1 MTTKIRFQKCWRVVQ
16 SSAPRPFRLFIINA
30 FVLLFF
36 ISTPVAKRGT
46 LAGNMVGSFEI
57 DGNLVVNH
65 LVPPTEPIDWDSSP
79 FPAAITTFT
88 DGTGSTDDIFGQ
100 GSKENDQSTWICTA
114 GSAPPKDDVVNEIS
128 INSAP
133 PIAGEIA
140 FRFFSVSGVQK
151 QFLYANWS
159 RLSNNGDAHIDYEF
173 NQADPST
180 NPASPSCPQLP
191 LRTTGDFL
199 ISFDT
204 QFGGAI
210 INASAF
216 TWNGTTFVPL
226 SVGSQGALWDAA
238 VNTTPSIIG
247 LTATGTNLFGE
258 LALNVSDT
266 IGEIPCNKILFV
278 AMKTRASTS
287 LSAELKDRTRVKPVN
302 FTVFNPAGANAS
314 GNASAAQIQDR
325 LLGINQT
332 LPAATPAN
340 CTQGV
345 CSSQSGIGSTSN
357 GNQVLNVAVPPP
369 SGSVLKAN
377 VLSASS
383 TSAVDPTT
391 NSATDTSVA
400 ESAGVNLVGGLVTA
414 DVVRGVAA
422 AQASGF
428 NSSFSAAGSAFKNLV
443 VNGTQMNNV
452 NPNTTINLPAAQF
465 GAGSYVK
472 LFEQI
477 RLSSQP
483 PAGQLAGGTF
493 AADLTVNMIRVHI
506 TSLAP
511 TGEAVDVVVSH
522 AQAHADF
529 PQPAGCPALVG
540 TVSGDATTVN
550 EQTNP
555 SLLPVVV
562 GFVSIPPQGGH
573 DHQDL
578 DQLSTSLV
586 SGGTSVS
593 DSAGTVLT
601 SSSNSSSFARAQ
613 NVCALPVNGVCTA
626 SATVIIAQANSTSGG
641 GKSSS
646 DAQGTSLLG
655 LSVAG
660 NAVADNPPPNTTIL
674 VPGVGSVT
682 LNEQI
687 CDGGGVPPCSGT
699 TSSGI
704 RVRAIHVIVDNPN
717 ATGVPQ
723 GAQVIVGEA
732 HADSSH
738 P

>member
-1 MTTKIRFQKCWRVVQ
+1 MTTQTRSQKHWGVVA
-16 SSAPRPFRLFIINA
+16 STAHRPLLIITA
-30 FVLLFF
+30 FLLLLL
-36 ISTPVAKRGT
+36 IGTLVANRAT
-46 LAGNMVGSFEI
+46 LAGNTVGSFEI
-57 DGNLVVNH
+57 DGNLIVDH
-65 LVPPTEPIDWDSSP
+65 SVPPTEPIDWDSSP
-79 FPAAITTFT
+79 FPAALTTFT
-88 DGTGSTDDIFGQ
+88 DGTGPTDDIFGM
-100 GSKENDQSTWICTA
+100 GSKENDQSSWVCTA
-114 GSAPPKDDVVNEIS
+114 GSAPPKDDVVNQIS
-128 INSAP
+128 INSGP

-140 FRFFSVSGVQK
+140 FRFFPVSGVQK

-159 RLSNNGDAHIDYEF
+159 RL
-173 NQADPST
+173 
-180 NPASPSCPQLP
+180 PASPRCSQLP
-191 LRTTGDFL
+191 RRTSGDLL

-204 QFGGAI
+204 QNGGATI
-210 INASAF
+210 TVSAF
-216 TWNGTTFVPL
+216 MWSGTTFLPL
-226 SVGSQGALWDAA
+226 SVGSQGVLWDAA
-238 VNTTPSIIG
+238 VNTAPSITG

-266 IGEIPCNKILFV
+266 IGTIPCNKVLF
-278 AMKTRASTS
+278 ASMKTRASTS
-287 LSAELKDRTRVKPVN
+287 LSAELKDRTRVQPLN

-314 GNASAAQIQDR
+314 GNALGARIQDT

-332 LPAATPAN
+332 LPAATPAT

-357 GNQVLNVAVPPP
+357 SNQVLNVAVPPP
-369 SGSVLKAN
+369 GGSVLRAN
-377 VLSASS
+377 VLRASS
-383 TSAVDPTT
+383 TSTVDPTT
-391 NSATDTSVA
+391 NTATDTGVA
-400 ESAGVNLVGGLVTA
+400 ESAGVNLVSGLVTA
-414 DVVRGVAA
+414 DVVRGVAT

-452 NPNTTINLPAAQF
+452 NPNTTIDLPAAQF
-465 GAGSYVK
+465 GAGSFVK
-472 LFEQI
+472 LLEEI
-477 RLSSQP
+477 GSSSQP
-483 PAGQLAGGTF
+483 PPGQLAGGTF

-506 TSLAP
+506 SSLAP
-511 TGEAVDVVVSH
+511 TGDAVDVVVSH

-540 TVSGDATTVN
+540 TVSGDATIVN

-555 SLLPVVV
+555 SQLPVVV

-578 DQLSTSLV
+578 DQLSTSSV

-601 SSSNSSSFARAQ
+601 SSSNSSSFAKAQ
-613 NVCALPVNGVCTA
+613 NVCVLPVNGVCTV
-626 SATVIIAQANSTSGG
+626 SATAIISQANSASGG

-646 DAQGTSLLG
+646 DAQGTTLLG
-655 LSVAG
+655 LSVG
-660 NAVADNPPPNTTIL
+660 GMTVGDNPPPNTTIL
-674 VPGVGSVT
+674 VSGIGSVT
-682 LNEQI
+682 LNEQT

-699 TSSGI
+699 ASSGI